1 VLREPQRT
9 MQLLMSA
16 LGGVIMLSIC
26 GLGGFFIIADER
38 RGNGAAAAEIS
49 AAVLPPVPTRDI
61 TSRKADPRP
70 LSTSE
75 VFPGTEIHVPGAA
88 APYRVQSTHVDS
100 DCHVATTGRLG
111 ELLDGYGCSQ
121 FVRATLSAPT
131 DGYVVTTGIFNL
143 ADERG
148 ATAVHDRIKPL
159 VDSGTGSFAG
169 MAAGPGTEPVELPSA
184 QVGWHVRG
192 HYLVYCVIARPDGQI
207 IRDDDPHA
215 ERILIDMIGSHLR
228 DGVIGRRA
236 TAPV

>member
-1 VLREPQRT
+1 

-38 RGNGAAAAEIS
+38 RGHGAQAAELTS
-49 AAVLPPVPTRDI
+49 AVLRPAPSRDI
-61 TSRKADPRP
+61 TSRKVDPRP

-75 VFPGTEIHVPGAA
+75 VFPGTAIHVPGAG
-88 APYRVQSTHVDS
+88 PYRIQSTHDDS
-100 DCHVATTGRLG
+100 DCDVATTGRLG
-111 ELLDGYGCSQ
+111 ELLDRYGCSQ

-131 DGYVVTTGIFNL
+131 EGYVVTTGIFNL

-148 ATAVHDRIKPL
+148 ATAVHEEIKPL

-169 MAAGPGTEPVELPSA
+169 MAVGPGTEPVELPSA
-184 QVGWHVRG
+184 QVGWQVRG

-207 IRDDDPHA
+207 IRDDDPYA

-236 TAPV
+236 TL

>member
-1 VLREPQRT
+1 

-38 RGNGAAAAEIS
+38 RGNGAQAAQIAAA
-49 AAVLPPVPTRDI
+49 APTRDI
-61 TSRKADPRP
+61 SSRKVDPRP

-75 VFPGTEIHVPGAA
+75 VFPDTEIYIPGAA
-88 APYRVQSTHVDS
+88 APYRVQSTHDDS
-100 DCHVATTGRLG
+100 DCDVATTGQLG

-121 FVRATLSAPT
+121 FVRATLAAPT
-131 DGYVVTTGIFNL
+131 EGYVVTTGIFNL

-148 ATAVHDRIKPL
+148 ATAVHEKIKAL

-169 MAAGPGTEPVELPSA
+169 MAVGPGTEPVELPSA

-215 ERILIDMIGSHLR
+215 ERILIDMIGAHLR
-228 DGVIGRRA
+228 DGVIGRRVA
-236 TAPV
+236 STV

>member
-1 VLREPQRT
+1 
-9 MQLLMSA
+9 MHLLMSA
-16 LGGVIMLSIC
+16 LGAVIMLSIC

-38 RGNGAAAAEIS
+38 RGNGAQAAEVS
-49 AAVLPPVPTRDI
+49 TAVLQPVPTRDI
-61 TSRKADPRP
+61 ASRKADPQP

-75 VFPGTEIHVPGAA
+75 VFPGTEIYVPGGA

-148 ATAVHDRIKPL
+148 ATAVHDKIKPL

-228 DGVIGRRA
+228 DGVIARRTRA
-236 TAPV
+236 V